1 MSTDSYADLSARER
15 LRTDHRQELLLVETG
30 LPGFAECRRGGKA
43 HKPPRYFS
51 ATASPIV
58 RIYLTRTA
66 DAADMLRDSRNP
78 QAADRDASRMDAEQK
93 PPLTSPMAPAVW
105 RPKVTDSATSVAT
118 HQAVPAQA
126 TPAPAPIATAAPA
139 VPADDSSARRTP
151 RKKAETTVPL
161 YVRVPASVAKNL
173 KLMALAEDCTQSD
186 IVSRLLGEHV
196 GQWVAPYRKSG

>member
-1 MSTDSYADLSARER
+1 
-15 LRTDHRQELLLVETG
+15 
-30 LPGFAECRRGGKA
+30 
-43 HKPPRYFS
+43 
-51 ATASPIV
+51 
-58 RIYLTRTA
+58 
-66 DAADMLRDSRNP
+66 
-78 QAADRDASRMDAEQK
+78 MDAEQK
-93 PPLTSPMAPAVW
+93 PQLTSPIAPSVW
-105 RPKVTDSATSVAT
+105 RPKPVESATSVSP

-126 TPAPAPIATAAPA
+126 TPAPAPIAPAAPA
-139 VPADDSSARRTP
+139 VHADDSSTRRTP